1 MKPTLRRMVN
11 YAGKL
16 VLAPMVRSG
25 ELPARLLSLKY
36 GADLVWGPEI
46 VDKKM
51 LECTREWNE
60 KTQTVDFTT
69 ARQGKGNEDKKSIVF
84 QTGGAEKDR
93 IIFQLGSANPELAVA
108 ACKMVAADVA
118 GIDLNCGCPKH
129 FSIHSGMGA
138 ALLKTPDTLV
148 AILEALVKEVGEP
161 FGVSISVK
169 IRLLETEQETLQ
181 LVDRLAQTGVKNLT
195 IHCRTTP
202 MRPRQPVIR
211 DTLAKVA
218 EVCHNHGITCL
229 VNGDVEGRQDL
240 AGLMQQY
247 GVDGAM
253 IARAAE
259 TNSSCFRA
267 EGHLPWQQV
276 AKEYLDICR
285 QYDNAYQNTKYCL
298 TRMIPGKSDSYKKV
312 ATMKDALTIEQYIN
326 AQYELLQS
334 SQEGRVEVEAET
346 GKEIKEGMDKRVE
359 SAVAESVAETA
370 GSTGA
375 DSADSADSAGAET
388 ESTSAKHAL
397 EMEDQQPSKRIV
409 V

>member
-1 MKPTLRRMVN
+1 MRPTLRLSNMVS

-25 ELPARLLSLKY
+25 EFPTRLLSIKY
-36 GADLVWGPEI
+36 GADLVWSPEI

-60 KTQTVDFTT
+60 KTKTVDFTVSQ
-69 ARQGKGNEDKKSIVF
+69 QGKGHAQKKAIIFRTSAAERDK
-84 QTGGAEKDR
+84 
-93 IIFQLGSANPELAVA
+93 IIFQVGSANPEIAVA
-108 ACKMVAADVA
+108 ACKMVAKDVA

-138 ALLKTPDTLV
+138 ALLQTPDKLV

-169 IRLLETEQETLQ
+169 IRLLETEAKTLA

-202 MRPRQPVIR
+202 MRPREPVIR

-218 EVCHNHGITCL
+218 EVCHKHGITCL
-229 VNGDVEGRQDL
+229 VNGDVEGRHELSDL
-240 AGLMQQY
+240 QEKY

-259 TNSSCFRA
+259 ANASCFRA
-267 EGHLPWQQV
+267 EGLLPWQQV
-276 AKEYLDICR
+276 TKEYLDIC
-285 QYDNAYQNTKYCL
+285 QEYDNFYQNTKYCL
-298 TRMIPGKSDSYKKV
+298 TRMIPGKSPCYKKV
-312 ATMKDALTIEQYIN
+312 ATLKDNESLIQYIN
-326 AQYELLQS
+326 EQY
-334 SQEGRVEVEAET
+334 QEMLKEKAAAESKKPEEQVLKEEGEKATKEVEEAMTENVQEAVQEAPMEET
-346 GKEIKEGMDKRVE
+346 PL
-359 SAVAESVAETA
+359 SV
-370 GSTGA
+370 G
-375 DSADSADSAGAET
+375 
-388 ESTSAKHAL
+388 KHAL
-397 EMEDQQPSKRIV
+397 ETEEHGSAKRV
-409 V
+409 AV